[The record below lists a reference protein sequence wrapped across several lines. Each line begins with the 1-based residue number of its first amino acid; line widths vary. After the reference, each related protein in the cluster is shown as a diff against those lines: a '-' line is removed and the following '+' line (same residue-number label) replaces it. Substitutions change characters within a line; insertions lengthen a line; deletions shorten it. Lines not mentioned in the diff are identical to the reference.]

1 MSQRTRRQ
9 SLFKGRMR
17 SLNRAVLMGSAV
29 LVPLYLLVRFSS
41 SSVDR
46 LEELPDLFDRIKEP
60 IVWQVPEGGV
70 RYLQFHHG
78 PPDAGS
84 KFVGVDV
91 ELRARMKIGYPVL
104 PKCFRLVDDEGTR
117 YFPMERSQLFIDRG
131 IGFRLDRDDEVEG
144 ELLFQIPQER
154 QAVRLLFDRYRDSDK
169 EG

>member
-1 MSQRTRRQ
+1 
-9 SLFKGRMR
+9 MR
-17 SLNRAVLMGSAV
+17 LTYRPPPEPGPG
-29 LVPLYLLVRFSS
+29 LVAIYAGEAPQLKAPLEVTAGKAW
-41 SSVDR
+41 R

-78 PPDAGS
+78 PPEAGS

-117 YFPMERSQLFIDRG
+117 YKLGEAWLPLNK
-131 IGFRLDRDDEVEG
+131 RD
-144 ELLFQIPQER
+144 
-154 QAVRLLFDRYRDSDK
+154 AVLTVKLA
-169 EG
+169 GG